1 MDLFLRT
8 QSNKTSKSRLFLAG
22 RVTGC
27 SLLVLVNLVVMM
39 GPSCIGSVE
48 SWAPIGRI
56 GKGQA
61 AHTEP
66 VEAGQEEE
74 EGAEGVEQG
83 HY

>member
-1 MDLFLRT
+1 ML
-8 QSNKTSKSRLFLAG
+8 
-22 RVTGC
+22 VT
-27 SLLVLVNLVVMM
+27 LVVMVSPI
-39 GPSCIGSVE
+39 GIGSVD

-61 AHTEP
+61 AHVEP

-83 HY
+83 HH

>member
-1 MDLFLRT
+1 M
-8 QSNKTSKSRLFLAG
+8 SPIG
-22 RVTGC
+22 
-27 SLLVLVNLVVMM
+27 
-39 GPSCIGSVE
+39 IGSVD

-61 AHTEP
+61 AHVEP

-83 HY
+83 HH